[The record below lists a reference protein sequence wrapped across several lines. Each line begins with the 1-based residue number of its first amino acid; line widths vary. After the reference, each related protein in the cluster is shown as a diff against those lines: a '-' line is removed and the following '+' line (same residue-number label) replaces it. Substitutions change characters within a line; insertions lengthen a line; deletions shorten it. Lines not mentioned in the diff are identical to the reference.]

1 MTKRDHWQTSWGSDP
16 SQKSWVQERPD
27 LSLEMIRRCDLP
39 KNAALLDMG
48 GGASTLVD
56 FLLADG
62 FSNITVAD
70 ISKTALQ
77 LAQNRLG
84 KLADKANWVV
94 ADACNWQPPHK
105 FDLWHDRAV
114 FHFLT
119 EAADRKAYKQRL
131 YEFVPKGGFLVM
143 ATFAIGGPEK
153 CSGLD
158 IVQYDAQSLTNE
170 VGEGF
175 NLLDSQNE
183 THTTPGGAAQN
194 FQYVRMVRV

>member
-1 MTKRDHWQTSWGSDP
+1 MTRHDHWQKSWGNDP

-27 LSLEMIRRCDLP
+27 LSLAMIAECGLNKD
-39 KNAALLDMG
+39 AAILDMG

-62 FSNITVAD
+62 LANITVAD
-70 ISKTALQ
+70 ISETALE
-77 LAQNRLG
+77 LAKNRLG
-84 KLADKANWVV
+84 ERADKVNWIV

-119 EAADRKAYKQRL
+119 EVKDRTAYKQHL
-131 YEFVPKGGFLVM
+131 YESVPIGGFLVM
-143 ATFAIGGPEK
+143 ATFALDGPTK
-153 CSGLD
+153 CSGLP
-158 IVQYDAQSLTNE
+158 IVQYDAQSLADE
-170 VGEGF
+170 IGPGF
-175 NLLDSQNE
+175 CLLDDQLE
-183 THTTPGGAAQN
+183 IHITPGGGKQN

>member
-1 MTKRDHWQTSWGSDP
+1 MTKHEHWQNSWDSNP

-27 LSLEMIRRCDLP
+27 LSLELIERCGLGKD
-39 KNAALLDMG
+39 AAILDMG

-62 FSNITVAD
+62 FNNITVAD
-70 ISKTALQ
+70 ISGTSLE
-77 LAQNRLG
+77 LAQKRLG
-84 KLADKANWVV
+84 EQAKQVSWIV

-131 YEFVPKGGFLVM
+131 YEFVPKGGFLIM

-153 CSGLD
+153 CSGLP
-158 IVQYDAQSLTNE
+158 IVQYDAQSLANE
-170 VGEGF
+170 IGDGF
-175 NLLDSQNE
+175 VFLDSE
-183 THTTPGGAAQN
+183 LEIHTTPGGAAQK
-194 FQYVRMVRV
+194 FQYIRMLRV

>member
-1 MTKRDHWQTSWGSDP
+1 MTTHDHWQQILGSDP
-16 SQKSWVQERPD
+16 SGNSWVQERPG
-27 LSLEMIRRCDLP
+27 LSLEMI
-39 KNAALLDMG
+39 AACGLGKDAGILDMG

-70 ISKTALQ
+70 ISETSLE
-77 LAQNRLG
+77 LAQKRLG
-84 KLADKANWVV
+84 ELAKPVQWIV

-119 EAADRKAYKQRL
+119 EDSDRKAYKQRL
-131 YEFVPKGGFLVM
+131 YDFVPIGGFLIM
-143 ATFAIGGPEK
+143 ATFAIGGPTK

-158 IVQYDAQSLTNE
+158 IVQYDAQSLANE
-170 VGEGF
+170 IGVGF
-175 NLLDSQNE
+175 VLLDSQLE
-183 THTTPGGAAQN
+183 THTTPGGASQN
-194 FQYVRMVRV
+194 FQYIRMQRV